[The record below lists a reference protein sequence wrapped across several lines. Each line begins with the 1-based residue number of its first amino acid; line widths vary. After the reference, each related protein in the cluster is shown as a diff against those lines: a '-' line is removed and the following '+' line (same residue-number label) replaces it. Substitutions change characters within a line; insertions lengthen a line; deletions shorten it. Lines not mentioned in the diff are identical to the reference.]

1 MLLYYRSSIKQ
12 IDNLFESVGID
23 IDISEN
29 LTLPIKHQAQSLHL
43 SYTYVTVHSG
53 IIEADGEKIYQVHL
67 SKTIGMT
74 ELL

>member
-1 MLLYYRSSIKQ
+1 MLLHYRSSIKQ

-29 LTLPIKHQAQSLHL
+29 LTLPVKYQAQSLHL
-43 SYTYVTVHSG
+43 SYTNLTVHSG
-53 IIEADGEKIYQVHL
+53 IIEVDGEKIYQVHL